1 MSDSSII
8 YRLVEHYQYEQEI
21 KKSIFL
27 AHAVPVTSED
37 QVHEWLE
44 KLRVLEARH
53 NCWAYRIGQ
62 KYRSDDD
69 GEPSGTA
76 GRPILQVIEKQ
87 NFDQVLILVVRW
99 FGGIK
104 LGAGGLIRA
113 YGGTAAECLRQA
125 PCAEYIP
132 QKTVSILCAF
142 SDHAL
147 LKARIAEYDAQIIG
161 EEFGAEVEMKITVP
175 KNAYTALYDRV
186 LDLTRGQAVIID
198 TEEAEN

>member
-1 MSDSSII
+1 MDKNNII
-8 YRLVEHYQYEQEI
+8 YQLTGPYQYKQEI

-27 AHAVPVTSED
+27 AHAIPVVSED
-37 QVHEWLE
+37 QVHEWLH
-44 KLRVLEARH
+44 KLRVSEATH

-87 NFDQVLILVVRW
+87 NFDQVLILVIRW

-113 YGGTAAECLRQA
+113 YGGTAAQCLRQA

-132 QKTVSILCAF
+132 QKTASILCSF

-147 LKARIAEYDAQIIG
+147 LKARITEYDAQIIA

-175 KNAYTALYDRV
+175 EDAYNALYDRV
-186 LDLTRGQAVIID
+186 LDLTRGQAVVI
-198 TEEAEN
+198 EAD

>member
-1 MSDSSII
+1 MSKDNTI
-8 YRLVEHYQYEQEI
+8 YRLTEPYQYEQEI

-27 AHAVPVTSED
+27 AHAIPVASEE
-37 QVHEWLE
+37 QAQEWLE
-44 KLRVLEARH
+44 KLKVPEATH

-76 GRPILQVIEKQ
+76 GRPILQIIEKQ
-87 NFDQVLILVVRW
+87 NFDQVLILVIRW

-125 PCAEYIP
+125 PRAEYIP
-132 QKTVSILCAF
+132 QKTASILCSF

-147 LKARIAEYDAQIIG
+147 LKARIAEYDAQILA
-161 EEFGAEVEMKITVP
+161 EEFAAEVEMKITVP
-175 KNAYTALYDRV
+175 EDAYAALYDRV
-186 LDLTRGQAVIID
+186 LDLTRGQAVIMED
-198 TEEAEN
+198 D

>member
-1 MSDSSII
+1 MSDNTI
-8 YRLVEHYQYEQEI
+8 YRLIEPYQYEQEI

-27 AHAVPVTSED
+27 AHAVPVASEE
-37 QVHEWLE
+37 QAQEWLQ
-44 KLRVLEARH
+44 KLRVPEATH

-76 GRPILQVIEKQ
+76 GRPILQIIEKQ
-87 NFDQVLILVVRW
+87 NFDQVLILVIRW

-125 PCAEYIP
+125 PRAEYIP
-132 QKTVSILCAF
+132 QKTASILCSF

-147 LKARIAEYDAQIIG
+147 LKARIVEYDAQIIS

-175 KNAYTALYDRV
+175 EDTYVALYDRV
-186 LDLTRGQAVIID
+186 LDLTRGQAVIIED
-198 TEEAEN
+198 G

>member
-1 MSDSSII
+1 MSDNTI
-8 YRLVEHYQYEQEI
+8 YRLIEPYQYEQEI

-27 AHAVPVTSED
+27 AHAVPVASEE
-37 QVHEWLE
+37 QAQEWLQ
-44 KLRVLEARH
+44 KLRVPEATH

-62 KYRSDDD
+62 RYRSDDD

-76 GRPILQVIEKQ
+76 GRPILQIIEKQ
-87 NFDQVLILVVRW
+87 NFDQVLILVIRW

-125 PCAEYIP
+125 PRAEYIP
-132 QKTVSILCAF
+132 QKTASILCSF

-147 LKARIAEYDAQIIG
+147 LKARIVEYDAQIIS

-175 KNAYTALYDRV
+175 EDTYVALYDRV
-186 LDLTRGQAVIID
+186 LDLTRGQAVIIED
-198 TEEAEN
+198 G

>member
-1 MSDSSII
+1 MSDNTI
-8 YRLVEHYQYEQEI
+8 YRLIEPYQYEQEI

-27 AHAVPVTSED
+27 AHVVPVASEE
-37 QVHEWLE
+37 QAQEWLQ
-44 KLRVLEARH
+44 KLRVPEATH

-76 GRPILQVIEKQ
+76 GRPILQIIEKQ
-87 NFDQVLILVVRW
+87 NFDQVLILVIRW

-125 PCAEYIP
+125 PRAEYIP
-132 QKTVSILCAF
+132 QKTASILCSF

-147 LKARIAEYDAQIIG
+147 LKARIVEYDAQIIS

-175 KNAYTALYDRV
+175 EDTYVALYDRV
-186 LDLTRGQAVIID
+186 LDLTRGQAVIIED
-198 TEEAEN
+198 G

>member
-1 MSDSSII
+1 MSKNNTI
-8 YRLVEHYQYEQEI
+8 YRLIEPYQYEQEI

-27 AHAVPVTSED
+27 AHAVPVASEE
-37 QVHEWLE
+37 QAQEWLA
-44 KLRVLEARH
+44 KLRVTEATH

-76 GRPILQVIEKQ
+76 GRPILQIIEKQ
-87 NFDQVLILVVRW
+87 NFDQVLILVIRW

-125 PCAEYIP
+125 PSAKYIP
-132 QKTVSILCAF
+132 QKIATILCSF
-142 SDHAL
+142 SDYAL
-147 LKARIAEYDAQIIG
+147 LKARITEYEAQIFA
-161 EEFGAEVEMKITVP
+161 EAFGAEVEMKITVP
-175 KNAYTALYDRV
+175 EDAYAALYDRV
-186 LDLTRGQAVIID
+186 LDLTRGQAVIMED
-198 TEEAEN
+198 N